1 MAPVGDARSQVV
13 PGGIEAKPAHEE
25 MSLTGEFREGAVVEL
40 HAQLVSMQLALEA
53 AEVRATKAEKFA
65 VRVPH
70 AHEDPGTGLSVLRGL
85 KRLPL
90 RCLAPREEELAR
102 GLDGDSEDALEV
114 TPEKSNK
121 FSQECEEVLVL
132 RSALAERDVEVSKL
146 RAAALHRAAE
156 VSALQVALSRR
167 CEQVEQLQRQ
177 LLSSED
183 NVRIHLAESEADAAQ
198 LREVMGVK
206 QRELLELHAKSV
218 ASDADCERLQ
228 SRVAAQAGEL
238 ASLAALLE
246 SATTQL
252 RQRQALCERLEALL
266 EMGASD
272 RSCGLQTSCRLAPD
286 TSSPTSSTDQL
297 SAEEG
302 PAGSRGSDESSVS
315 EQANT
320 FRALGVGRSV
330 RAHREVVGAPTL
342 SHAEIEGEG
351 EPQEEFHDL
360 ERLRFAAVQRRRS
373 LQDDLLRVRTSLRAA
388 LENAAV
394 SSQTQQS
401 ELLAELE
408 KIGTE
413 LDAWREQGRQQ
424 VDAIST
430 LHEELQD
437 QRHSAAAAQ
446 EGRRQLEDEV
456 QRARGEVQAGQM
468 ELSDARVEIDA
479 LRAACESRR
488 LEVQRL
494 QQEVISLRHADDRRQ
509 AVLATAA
516 EPEVTD
522 LGSGERAR
530 EADSQDKIL
539 PSRAVAV
546 VEQRRDQELLG
557 LQRHVLVLRTELEEV
572 KEQRAALKR
581 QLRLNVKDDSGCA
594 ETTSGGQDG
603 SHLFLI
609 KIAELEAEN
618 LQLVEAQRGAEMYIP
633 KIQELEDKLKET
645 QLELQFAVEGQRLL
659 QDDVGSKA
667 RMIRELLRQSGL
679 AGRSRSAK
687 LLKVPR
693 LSRRV
698 DAIKEQP
705 LTLEELETALERTLL
720 ELAELHN
727 STGKP

>member
-1 MAPVGDARSQVV
+1 MAPVGDVRPQVV

-53 AEVRATKAEKFA
+53 AEVRATKAEKLA

-70 AHEDPGTGLSVLRGL
+70 AHEDPGTGLSVLCGL

-90 RCLAPREEELAR
+90 RCLAPREEALAR

-121 FSQECEEVLVL
+121 FSQECEEVLAL

-266 EMGASD
+266 ETRVCD
-272 RSCGLQTSCRLAPD
+272 RSCGLQTFCRSAPD
-286 TSSPTSSTDQL
+286 ISSPTSSTDQL

-315 EQANT
+315 EQA
-320 FRALGVGRSV
+320 
-330 RAHREVVGAPTL
+330 
-342 SHAEIEGEG
+342 EG

-446 EGRRQLEDEV
+446 EGRRQLEEEA
-456 QRARGEVQAGQM
+456 QRVRGEVRAGQM

-494 QQEVISLRHADDRRQ
+494 QQEVIFLRHADDRRQ

-557 LQRHVLVLRTELEEV
+557 LQRHVLALRTELEEV
-572 KEQRAALKR
+572 KEQRVALKR
-581 QLRLNVKDDSGCA
+581 QLRLNGKDDSGCDK
-594 ETTSGGQDG
+594 TTSGGQDG
-603 SHLFLI
+603 GHLFLI

-618 LQLVEAQRGAEMYIP
+618 LHLVEAQRGAAMYIP